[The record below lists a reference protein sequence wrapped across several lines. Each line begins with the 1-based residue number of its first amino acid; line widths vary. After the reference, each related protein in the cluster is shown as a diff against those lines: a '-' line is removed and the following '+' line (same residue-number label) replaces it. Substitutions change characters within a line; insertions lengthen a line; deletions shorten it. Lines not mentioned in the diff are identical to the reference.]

1 MPALAA
7 GTYFFPGNL
16 DDYVTFWNV
25 SGATECRFTLTVIE
39 GQPGVVVRPVFDAEL
54 AVLQSGVWAY
64 FSSGLS
70 AVAPGFFVTEWEP
83 MNEDALLIGDIYV
96 GVVVEVSEEIDS
108 DGLILGL
115 AEVQIR

>member
-16 DDYVTFWNV
+16 NTYVTYWNV
-25 SGATECRFTLTVIE
+25 SSAAECRFTLTVIE
-39 GQPGVVVRPVFDAEL
+39 GQPGVIVRPVFDAEL
-54 AVLQSGVWAY
+54 AVLQAGVWAY
-64 FSSGLS
+64 FSSGIS
-70 AVAPGFFVTEWEP
+70 AAVPGFYVTDWEP
-83 MNEDALLIGDIYV
+83 MNEDAALIGDIYV
-96 GVVVEVSEEIDS
+96 AVVVEVTEEIDS